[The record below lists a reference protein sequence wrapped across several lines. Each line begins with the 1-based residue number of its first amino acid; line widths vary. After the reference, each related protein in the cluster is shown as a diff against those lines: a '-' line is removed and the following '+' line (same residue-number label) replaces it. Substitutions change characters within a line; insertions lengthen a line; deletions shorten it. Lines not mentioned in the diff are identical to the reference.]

1 MKDYNNSG
9 QVMKIQF
16 NISPQR
22 EELTHKKQTKNQKYF
37 NQKNIYVNKQNKNK
51 KTSSQDNNSN
61 TAQHLPGE
69 GSKRDSQSCKY
80 PPEAGKK
87 EPSS

>member
-22 EELTHKKQTKNQKYF
+22 EELTHKKTTVFTSWNKKNKNILTKK
-37 NQKNIYVNKQNKNK
+37 IYVNKQNKNK

-61 TAQHLPGE
+61 TV
-69 GSKRDSQSCKY
+69 
-80 PPEAGKK
+80 
-87 EPSS
+87 